1 MMQSKHNVELIVFG
15 EFGAE
20 GHGEGIAWDDDSIE
34 AGATHTG
41 DDAEGGMGGK
51 RKEKEDRH
59 K

>member
-1 MMQSKHNVELIVFG
+1 MMQSKRNVELIIFG
-15 EFGAE
+15 EVGAE
-20 GHGEGIAWDDDSIE
+20 GHGEGSAYVDDSIE
-34 AGATHTG
+34 AGAMHTG